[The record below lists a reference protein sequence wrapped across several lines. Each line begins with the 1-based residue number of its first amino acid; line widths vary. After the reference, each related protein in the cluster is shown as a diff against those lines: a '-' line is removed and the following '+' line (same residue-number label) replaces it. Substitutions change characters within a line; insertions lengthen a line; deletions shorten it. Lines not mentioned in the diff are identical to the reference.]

1 MAENKPVNQT
11 EYEDARF
18 RRGPELV
25 NRIKSLGEKAIDI
38 VLPPQTLFRPQR
50 GNIQSGA
57 AQSWAD
63 VRFLDEP
70 CCMSCGFPF
79 EFDTPGL
86 KDGLASIC
94 GRCAAKSPSYDH
106 VRAAFTYDDASRS
119 LVLRFK
125 HGGET
130 EGVPM
135 FARQMQR
142 AGRRLLSEADVLMPV
157 PLHRRRLLKRRFN
170 QSALLARAISKQ
182 MQLPLDTNSL
192 FRKRHTPSQGGQTF
206 DGRKRNVSGA
216 FGIRPQA
223 KLRGKHIVLIDDV
236 MTTGATL
243 ESCARTLKRA
253 GAKRVDAIVLA
264 RVVKPATVPT

>member
-11 EYEDARF
+11 ERQDVKL
-18 RRGPELV
+18 RRGAELV
-25 NRIKSLGEKAIDI
+25 NTIKSLGEKAIDI
-38 VLPPQTLFRPQR
+38 ALPRQTLFRPQR
-50 GNIQSGA
+50 GDVTSGA

-70 CCMSCGFPF
+70 CCKICGFPF
-79 EFDTPGL
+79 EFDASDL

-94 GRCAAKSPSYDH
+94 GRCAAKPPAYDH
-106 VRAAFTYDDASRS
+106 VRAAFTYDEASRS

-142 AGRRLLSEADVLMPV
+142 AGRRLLSAADVLIPV
-157 PLHRRRLLKRRFN
+157 PLHKRRLLKRRFN

-192 FRKRHTPSQGGQTF
+192 FRKRHTPTQGGQSF
-206 DGRKRNVSGA
+206 AGRKRNVSGA

-223 KLRGKHIVLIDDV
+223 ELSGKHIVLIDDV

-264 RVVKPATVPT
+264 RVVKPAMVPT